1 MESGRKTSL
10 ISKGCPSDLKADTGV
25 PQGRTQTAALA
36 QASFEQTAAPCGEV
50 GAWVAS
56 QPFGVASR
64 RSPTSTITPCH
75 GAGWLPQGPKK
86 RFPPRLLQWVGSTVL
101 LVICRGRFC
110 GDSLL
115 PHQLTPWDRSRDTLV
130 KLAKLSLRTS
140 AQAAAKGLLCLTQL
154 LPGAR
159 SGGVGYPKGAR
170 WRIRARPGGHFELEG
185 KAQDGGRVVEQWQEG
200 ARAGGLQFVTSP
212 EWHWSDTGRM
222 GEQTFHAIRTGHS
235 GMRSPL

>member
-1 MESGRKTSL
+1 MESGRKPSL

-64 RSPTSTITPCH
+64 RSPASTITPCH
-75 GAGWLPQGPKK
+75 GAGWLLRGLKK
-86 RFPPRLLQWVGSTVL
+86 RFPPRSLQWVGSTVL
-101 LVICRGRFC
+101 LVICRGRC
-110 GDSLL
+110 CDGLL
-115 PHQLTPWDRSRDTLV
+115 PHQLTPSDRSRETLA
-130 KLAKLSLRTS
+130 KLAKLPGRTS

-159 SGGVGYPKGAR
+159 ARDVGYAKGAR
-170 WRIRARPGGHFELEG
+170 WRIRAGPGGHFKLEG
-185 KAQDGGRVVEQWQEG
+185 KGTRWWQGGGAVAGRGLCWGPAVCDITRAALERHWKDGG
-200 ARAGGLQFVTSP
+200 ANIP
-212 EWHWSDTGRM
+212 CH
-222 GEQTFHAIRTGHS
+222 
-235 GMRSPL
+235 